1 MCEFK
6 FHLHQVTFLPQY
18 NFLELTSHS
27 NYYFVS
33 HFNEDNLLLFFLV
46 IHIYLK
52 GSCFNLINDNV
63 FNNFFY
69 FIVNKIKIKFNLIT
83 KNFLK
88 NKVVIRKVVN
98 SKFLNKKNGYKIIC
112 YEI

>member
-1 MCEFK
+1 MRII
-6 FHLHQVTFLPQY
+6 
-18 NFLELTSHS
+18 
-27 NYYFVS
+27 YFY
-33 HFNEDNLLLFFLV
+33 FYIV
-46 IHIYLK
+46 IHIYLN
-52 GSCFNLINDNV
+52 GSCFNLINYNV
-63 FNNFFY
+63 FNNFY
-69 FIVNKIKIKFNLIT
+69 FILNKNKIKFNLIT

>member
-1 MCEFK
+1 MRIIYFHFLYSNSYLFK
-6 FHLHQVTFLPQY
+6 WF
-18 NFLELTSHS
+18 
-27 NYYFVS
+27 
-33 HFNEDNLLLFFLV
+33 
-46 IHIYLK
+46 I
-52 GSCFNLINDNV
+52 FNLINYNV
-63 FNNFFY
+63 FNNFY
-69 FIVNKIKIKFNLIT
+69 FILNKNKIKFNLIT